1 MRGRERTGGRG
12 RKGGD
17 GRGEEGIA
25 NPGLPLSEILNSPL
39 QLTSLSDDCNDDSEP
54 NINL

>member
-25 NPGLPLSEILNSPL
+25 PF
-39 QLTSLSDDCNDDSEP
+39 
-54 NINL
+54 